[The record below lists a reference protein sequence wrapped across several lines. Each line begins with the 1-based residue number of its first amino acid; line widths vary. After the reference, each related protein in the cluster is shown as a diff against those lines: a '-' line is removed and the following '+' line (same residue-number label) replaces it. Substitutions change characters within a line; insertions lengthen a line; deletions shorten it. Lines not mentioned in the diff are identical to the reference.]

1 MKISANELR
10 IGMLIEHNGKL
21 WTVTKLQHIKPGK
34 GGAFMQT
41 EMKDIKVGT
50 KLNERFRSE
59 ASIEQV
65 RLDEKECQLLYREGD
80 TYTFMD
86 TATYEQFQLDK
97 ATIGENANYLQ
108 DNMSVTITSYEGEII
123 GIVIPN
129 TVIMEVIEA
138 DAVVKKQ
145 TATASYKPALLENG
159 LRILVPPHIE
169 AGMKIVVTH
178 KMAHTSKE
186 LNKSDNLARR
196 CKNRHRDTPINF
208 NLSITPPK
216 NTKKFQK
223 LTFLQNFILHNVVVV
238 MGYVL

>member
-1 MKISANELR
+1 
-10 IGMLIEHNGKL
+10 
-21 WTVTKLQHIKPGK
+21 
-34 GGAFMQT
+34 MQT

-169 AGMKIVVTH
+169 AGMKIVV
-178 KMAHTSKE
+178 
-186 LNKSDNLARR
+186 
-196 CKNRHRDTPINF
+196 
-208 NLSITPPK
+208 
-216 NTKKFQK
+216 NTQD
-223 LTFLQNFILHNVVVV
+223 
-238 MGYVL
+238 GSYVERAK